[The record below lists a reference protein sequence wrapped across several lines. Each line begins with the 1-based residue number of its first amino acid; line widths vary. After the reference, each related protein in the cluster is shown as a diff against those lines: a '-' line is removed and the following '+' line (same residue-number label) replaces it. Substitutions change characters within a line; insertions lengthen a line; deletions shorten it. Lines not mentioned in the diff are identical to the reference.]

1 MESRTTAPWLCPA
14 EVRGI
19 HQWCEQREGGTRS
32 RPQMQWRV
40 TEELDFE
47 LHLHN
52 RQALTLN
59 THAGRTRQR
68 GSPQQGLEVTVRL

>member
-1 MESRTTAPWLCPA
+1 
-14 EVRGI
+14 
-19 HQWCEQREGGTRS
+19 
-32 RPQMQWRV
+32 MQWRV

-59 THAGRTRQR
+59 THAGWSRQR